1 LKNKDIYFLLP
12 VGKITMTNKFVFQ
25 LKICFLAFCPIFE
38 EEGSSEKKNFEEE
51 GSFGHVNE

>member
-1 LKNKDIYFLLP
+1 
-12 VGKITMTNKFVFQ
+12 MTNKFVFQ